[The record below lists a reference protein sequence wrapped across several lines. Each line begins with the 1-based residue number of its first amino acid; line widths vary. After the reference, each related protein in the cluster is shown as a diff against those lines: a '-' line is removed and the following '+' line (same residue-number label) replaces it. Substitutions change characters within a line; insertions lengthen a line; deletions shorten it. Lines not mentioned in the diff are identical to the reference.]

1 MGSAPL
7 RGLRASATIA
17 TVGLASAD
25 LKPSTTDAPA
35 SPARSI
41 DDLPGPPGLPLLG
54 NALQLRRADR
64 FHLLLEEWC
73 RRYGPI
79 FRVKI
84 GPGQQVIGIGDEQA
98 INEILRDRPEG
109 FRRSRVFRET
119 QEEILGESEHLKGG
133 YQPGVFAAEGED
145 WKRQRRLVVT
155 ALNSNHLHR
164 YFHIVRTATERL
176 HRRLARAAADS
187 RPLEISDDLTSF
199 TVDVTSALAFGHDL
213 NTLERG
219 DDELRSHIQRLF
231 AMTARRL
238 TTPIPYWRLFKLPA
252 DRALDRSVDELLL
265 AVEGFIER
273 AKARLESEPER
284 YEEPENLLEGMLA
297 AQRAEGT
304 FTDQEIVGNVLT
316 LLFAGEDTTA
326 HTLGWTIWL
335 LASHPEV
342 QPPLAAEAIDVLD
355 GEPIPTSYESTERLA
370 YADAVLRESMRLKS
384 VAPISG
390 VEPTEDR
397 TICDTHIPAGS
408 RLVLMQR
415 HAGRGPTGREAEFYP
430 ERWLEDSD
438 ETRAPKSLAFG
449 AGPRFCPGR
458 NLAVLE
464 AKAALAMIARNFEIE
479 LDGPA
484 APVESFGFT
493 MAPHGL
499 RVRLRA
505 RQDAR

>member
-1 MGSAPL
+1 M
-7 RGLRASATIA
+7 
-17 TVGLASAD
+17 GLASAN
-25 LKPSTTDAPA
+25 LKPAAGETPTAPI
-35 SPARSI
+35 RSVE
-41 DDLPGPPGLPLLG
+41 DLPGPRGLPVFG
-54 NALQLRRADR
+54 SAHQVRHADR

-84 GPGQQVIGIGDEQA
+84 GPGRHAIGIGDIDA
-98 INEILRDRPEG
+98 INEILRDRPAG
-109 FRRSRVFRET
+109 FRRSRIFRET

-164 YFHIVRTATERL
+164 YFHIVCTATERL
-176 HRRLARAAADS
+176 YRRLAQAAGDS
-187 RPLEISDDLTSF
+187 RSLGISDDLTSF

-213 NTLERG
+213 NTLEQG
-219 DDELRSHIQRLF
+219 DGELRSHIQRLF

-238 TTPIPYWRLFKLPA
+238 TAPIPYWRLFKLPA

-273 AKARLESEPER
+273 AKARLETEPER
-284 YEEPENLLEGMLA
+284 YEAPENLLEGMLA

-342 QPPLAAEAIDVLD
+342 QPPLAAEAADVLG

-370 YADAVLRESMRLKS
+370 YAEAVLRESMRLKG
-384 VAPISG
+384 VTPLSG
-390 VEPTEDR
+390 VEPLEDR
-397 TICDTHIPAGS
+397 TICGTHIPAGS
-408 RLVLMQR
+408 RLMLLQR
-415 HAGRGPTGREAEFYP
+415 LAARGPAGREDAFYP
-430 ERWLEDSD
+430 ERWLGDSE

-458 NLAVLE
+458 NLAFLE
-464 AKAALAMIARNFEIE
+464 AKAALAMIAGNFEIE
-479 LDGPA
+479 LDESA
-484 APVESFGFT
+484 SPVQEAFGFT
-493 MAPHGL
+493 MAPRGL
-499 RVRLRA
+499 RVKLRE
-505 RQDAR
+505 RNGSR